1 MPVPKAWGTSRKRQ
15 QIGDPA
21 SKPWWLLEAALSD
34 YLEQQ
39 ALPDTPVTLKADQ
52 SIHDQL
58 RVVHVPR
65 SATAAIPDRRPG
77 WVYHWHA
84 LVILQELDRDR
95 MGAIGEWGLGN
106 QGAAEEEE
114 RRPGWWLAAL
124 FGIHLLLSHMQDEEF
139 AAQAV
144 RNHRWSEQS

>member
-1 MPVPKAWGTSRKRQ
+1 MSKAWGTGRKRQ
-15 QIGDPA
+15 QIGGPA
-21 SKPWWLLEAALSD
+21 SKPWWLLKTALSG

-39 ALPDTPVTLKADQ
+39 TLPDTPVTLQAGQ

-84 LVILQELDRDR
+84 LAILQEPDRDR
-95 MGAIGEWGLGN
+95 VGAAGEWGIGT
-106 QGAAEEEE
+106 QGATEEEE
-114 RRPGWWLAAL
+114 RRPGWRPEAL
-124 FGIHLLLSHMQDEEF
+124 FGIHLLLPHMQDEEF
-139 AAQAV
+139 ATQAV
-144 RNHRWSEQS
+144 WNHRWSERY